1 MYKQVQTLLY
11 FSHVGLFV
19 CSSTASFIYSV
30 MCSSINLITLKLD
43 NKTHDYEWLY
53 IWLYSSYILCLLTG
67 RKKRNVGHQTVHVS
81 SNTIV
86 VYDQNEGERPPPTS
100 KL

>member
-1 MYKQVQTLLY
+1 
-11 FSHVGLFV
+11 
-19 CSSTASFIYSV
+19 
-30 MCSSINLITLKLD
+30 
-43 NKTHDYEWLY
+43 
-53 IWLYSSYILCLLTG
+53 LLTG

-100 KL
+100 KLYPTVYLYTSKETEWVKVRGF